1 MSIQRIDQLIWSI
14 DDEEGILEY
23 KLPNGLSIWLLMRYV
38 IYTTLLRKTIREYK
52 APGSKGVTAK
62 KLRPLKKNLNYLLNS
77 YTKDPLSINKRFDCV
92 NICSTLACV
101 PSADG
106 FKNRI
111 SGFLNDLDS
120 IDVLNLIKSDG
131 GLYRKKYAGTYRFY
145 DFIFLKEA
153 IKQKLSFKNK
163 KKDPI
168 AVDDFLNLLRTKLK
182 TELTDADLASITEV
196 LKYYALIAAGVERSI
211 RRVLAHAAPKLVIIE
226 DGNYGS
232 LDACTIAML
241 TKRIGIKTAEIQ
253 HGVFDVGYQYS
264 DKLIGHTS
272 FAMHKTDYILGFG
285 EYFSQ
290 FIHSSSKNITIGNQF
305 LEMKVQELP
314 KKNNPSSLATILF
327 ITQRDFT
334 DNIIPI
340 LQDAL
345 RTMRNKFKLIIRL
358 HPSDPGSKGK
368 YSELTSLAPTEFSAH
383 EDIYELIGSADYIL
397 GSYSTTLYES
407 LFFGKTPI
415 VHENELSR
423 HFVPGGM
430 GIRFKTAMELKLILE
445 AAPAKVLTETKEYY
459 WKTGCEK
466 NFMEFYNTEVLAKK
480 QQVSL
485 TTTS

>member
-14 DDEEGILEY
+14 DDEEGILDY
-23 KLPNGLSIWLLMRYV
+23 KLSNGLSIWLLMRYF

-52 APGSKGVTAK
+52 GPGKEEVAAK
-62 KLRPLKKNLNYLLNS
+62 KNSLKKKLNYLLDS
-77 YTKDPLSINKRFDCV
+77 YTKDPLSINKKFDCV

-101 PSADG
+101 PSTAG
-106 FKNRI
+106 YKNRI

-120 IDVLNLIKSDG
+120 VDVLNLIKSDG
-131 GLYRKKYAGTYRFY
+131 GIYRKKYRGDYRFY
-145 DFIFLKEA
+145 DFIFFKEA
-153 IKQKLSFKNK
+153 IKQKLSVSNK
-163 KKDPI
+163 KKDSV
-168 AVDDFLNLLRTKLK
+168 ATDGFLDLLRTKLK
-182 TELTDADLASITEV
+182 TELTGGDLESISGL
-196 LKYYALIAAGVERSI
+196 LKYNVSIAAGVERSI
-211 RRVLAHAAPKLVIIE
+211 QKILDQADPKLVIIE

-232 LDACTIAML
+232 LDSCTVTML
-241 TKRIGIKTAEIQ
+241 TKQLGIKTAEIQ

-264 DKLIGHTS
+264 NKLIGHPS
-272 FAMHKTDYILGFG
+272 FAMHKTDYILSFG

-305 LEMKVQELP
+305 LEMKAQELP
-314 KKNNPSSLATILF
+314 KKNTPSSFATILF

-334 DNIIPI
+334 DSIIPT
-340 LQDAL
+340 LQEAL
-345 RTMRNKFKLIIRL
+345 KTMRNKFKLIIRL
-358 HPSDPGSKGK
+358 HPSDPESKGK
-368 YSELTSLAPTEFSAH
+368 YTELASLAPTEFSVH
-383 EDIYELIGSADYIL
+383 EDIYELIGSSDYIL

-407 LFFGKTPI
+407 MFFGKTPI
-415 VHENELSR
+415 IHENELSR

-480 QQVSL
+480 QQVPL
-485 TTTS
+485 VTTS